1 MNVKK
6 QLLSIITSYWFTE
19 PMLTIGDKSLS
30 LLDILIKIGWLILVI
45 VLTRGLKIL
54 LKQRLLV
61 RLGID
66 EANREVISIIISYG
80 IGSFTF
86 LLVLQTL
93 GLNLAS
99 FAVIAGGLGVGIGFG
114 LQDITKN
121 FVSGLTLLVEGK
133 LKSGDYIDFD
143 GLIGYIKEISI
154 RSTIIHTFD
163 KFDVVVPNSQLVEN
177 RVTNMSSDR
186 HHGPIKISVGVAYGS
201 DTVLVTET
209 LLDCAYREPA
219 VLYKPRPRVIFIGF
233 GNSSLDFEL
242 WVYVKKID
250 DIIAIKSSLHFIID
264 YNFRQQNI
272 TIPFPQRDLWL
283 RNSDFSGTV
292 DLIGRSPV
300 SPKLELDVP
309 NIPQLGKKQLPGQQ
323 TASLSALLRR
333 LSYFEKF
340 NDLYLRE
347 LIELGYR
354 RRLEA
359 SEMLFR
365 EGDPGDAF
373 YIVLS
378 GSVEIFLEKLN
389 KHLTTLSSGQFFGE
403 LSLMLGIPRTASA
416 RALEDTI
423 LFALDHK
430 GLEKLLHEHPELSE
444 SIAIEIAKHQEELS
458 QRRQELR
465 AMGLLSETES
475 QNNPVDWVRS
485 RLKEIFSL

>member
-1 MNVKK
+1 MNVNK
-6 QLLSIITSYWFTE
+6 QLLSTITSHWLTE
-19 PMLTIGDKSLS
+19 PMLIVGNKSLS
-30 LLDILIKIGWLILVI
+30 LLDVLIKIGWLILVMI
-45 VLTRGLKIL
+45 LTRGLKML

-61 RLGID
+61 KLGID

-80 IGSFTF
+80 IGSFIF
-86 LLVLQTL
+86 LLVLQTM

-114 LQDITKN
+114 LQDVTKN
-121 FVSGLTLLVEGK
+121 FVSGLILLVEGK
-133 LKSGDYIDFD
+133 LKSGDYIDLD

-154 RSTIIHTFD
+154 RSTVINTLD

-177 RVTNMSSDR
+177 RVKNMSSER
-186 HHGPIKISVGVAYGS
+186 YHGPIKISVGVAYGS
-201 DTVLVTET
+201 DTILVTET

-233 GNSSLDFEL
+233 GSSSLDFEL

-250 DIIAIKSSLHFIID
+250 DIIAIKSSLNFIID
-264 YNFRQQNI
+264 YNFRQHDI

-283 RNSDFSGTV
+283 RNPE
-292 DLIGRSPV
+292 DLTGRSPV

-309 NIPQLGKKQLPGQQ
+309 NIPQLGQKQLPGKQI
-323 TASLSALLRR
+323 ASLSSLLRR
-333 LSYFEKF
+333 LSYFENF

-359 SEMLFR
+359 SEVLFR

-378 GSVEIFLEKLN
+378 GSVEIFLENMN
-389 KHLTTLSSGQFFGE
+389 KHLTTLRSGQFFGE

-416 RALEDTI
+416 RALKDTI
-423 LFALDHK
+423 MFALDRK
-430 GLEKLLHEHPELSE
+430 GLEKLLQEYPELSE
-444 SIAIEIAKHQEELS
+444 SIAQEIAKHQEELS
-458 QRRQELR
+458 QRQQELQ

-475 QNNPVDWVRS
+475 QNNPVDWVRQ

>member
-6 QLLSIITSYWFTE
+6 QLLSIITYDWFAE
-19 PMLTIGDKSLS
+19 PMFTIGDKSLS
-30 LLDILIKIGWLILVI
+30 LLDILIKIGWLLLVLG
-45 VLTRGLKIL
+45 LTRAFKSFLKR
-54 LKQRLLV
+54 KLLV

-80 IGSFTF
+80 LGSLIF
-86 LLVLQTL
+86 LLLLQTI
-93 GLNLAS
+93 GFNLAS

-114 LQDITKN
+114 LQDVTKN
-121 FVSGLTLLVEGK
+121 FVSGLILLVEGK

-143 GLIGYIKEISI
+143 GLFGYIKEISI
-154 RSTIIHTFD
+154 RSTVIHTLD

-177 RVTNMSSDR
+177 KVTNMSSER

-201 DTVLVTET
+201 DTILVTET

-219 VLYKPRPRVIFIGF
+219 VLYNPRPRVIFIGF

-264 YNFRQQNI
+264 YNFRQHNI

-283 RNSDFSGTV
+283 RNPE
-292 DLIGRSPV
+292 DLTGRSQGYPQ
-300 SPKLELDVP
+300 LELDVP
-309 NIPQLGKKQLPGQQ
+309 TLNKISQKKLLAQQ
-323 TASLSALLRR
+323 TLSLSSLLRG
-333 LSYFEKF
+333 LSYFENF

-354 RRLEA
+354 RRMEA
-359 SEMLFR
+359 SEMLFM

-378 GSVEIFLEKLN
+378 GSVEIFLENLN
-389 KHLTTLSSGQFFGE
+389 KHLATLSSGQFFGE

-423 LFALDHK
+423 LFALDHN

-444 SIAIEIAKHQEELS
+444 SIAQEIVKHQEELS
-458 QRRQELR
+458 QRRQELQ

-475 QNNPVDWVRS
+475 HKNPVDWVRS